1 MQRLQHPDLLSYS
14 QSLQT
19 GSNEGQPR
27 LWDPVRRKWAAHTP
41 EELVRQLF
49 LRYLLTELSAA
60 RIGIERSFQVHG
72 RTRRFDLVIFSRA
85 LAPLLL
91 AEFKRPDIRLDQAVF
106 EQAALYN
113 FALRAPFLLMSNGLE
128 TYCCSVDF
136 NSGRLVY
143 AEELPW
149 DLLRTT

>member
-19 GSNEGQPR
+19 GSQDGQTR
-27 LWDPVRRKWAAHTP
+27 LWDPVRRKWTAHTP

-49 LRYLLTELSAA
+49 LRHLLTGLSAS
-60 RIGIERSFQVHG
+60 RIGIERSFNVHG
-72 RTRRFDLVIFSRA
+72 RARRFDLVIFSRA
-85 LAPLLL
+85 LTPLLL
-91 AEFKRPDIRLDQAVF
+91 AEFKRPDIPLGPAVF

-113 FALRAPFLLMSNGLE
+113 FALRAPYLLMSNGLE
-128 TYCCSVDF
+128 SYCCSVDF
-136 NSGRLVY
+136 STGRLVY